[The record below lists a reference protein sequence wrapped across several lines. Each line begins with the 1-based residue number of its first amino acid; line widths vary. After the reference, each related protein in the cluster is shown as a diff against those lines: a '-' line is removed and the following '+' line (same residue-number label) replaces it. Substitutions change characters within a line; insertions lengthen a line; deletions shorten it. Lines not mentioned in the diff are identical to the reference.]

1 MPETRH
7 WFLKHQQQFRER
19 STRTPVGRSFYTTVG
34 RLVPIRQVLA
44 EVPRVVRV
52 QFGT

>member
-1 MPETRH
+1 MPQTRD
-7 WFLKHQQQFRER
+7 WFLKRRQQFRER
-19 STRTPVGRSFYTTVG
+19 STRTPVGATFYTTVG
-34 RLVPIRQVLA
+34 RLVPIAQVLD